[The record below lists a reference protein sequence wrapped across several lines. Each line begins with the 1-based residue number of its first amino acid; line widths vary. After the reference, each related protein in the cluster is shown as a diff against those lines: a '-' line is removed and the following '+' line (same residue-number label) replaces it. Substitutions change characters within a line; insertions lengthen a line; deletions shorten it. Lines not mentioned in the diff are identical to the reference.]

1 MSRVGPLPVTVGVTT
16 ISERLFEK
24 NPKAL
29 LESAV
34 NPIGKVAKVW
44 RLP

>member
-1 MSRVGPLPVTVGVTT
+1 MSRARRLPVTVGVTT

-24 NPKAL
+24 NPQAL

-34 NPIGKVAKVW
+34 NPIGKVAQVW